1 MFRVFVSLAVCTFV
15 LLHVFQIIAK
25 MPGAPPHPGAAW
37 QECQDSTTGFPYFWN
52 TVTNE
57 VRWECPREFA
67 QYQGR
72 PGQVSLPPPGLV
84 TNISL
89 AQPPPV
95 ARSREATPTSTEVRP
110 TAAVKSSLVSGYD
123 SDGSGSGSDNNEA
136 DNNGKRPAD
145 PNELREDFIGPIVP
159 SKEITAEQVKSR
171 SNSKENED
179 ILSLIEAE
187 NPPDYVE
194 TKPVVLPSTAK
205 KGSTKPQGSSSILQL
220 ASNYSDSDQGDSDD
234 DCHENGEKKNLTQLD
249 NYGRLVF
256 GENSESSG
264 DRQTEEQRKALE
276 MYKIEESK
284 NQKNTTLESKTLTV
298 NRYISMTILFVQ
310 KLNFVRIDNSISTSR
325 KRRLDLPRGK
335 FNRADNL
342 EPSDPNGTEKSAS
355 LEFVPFVKSATGLPG
370 TIETREV
377 KESLDQQK
385 ENQCNEEIEQP
396 EGK

>member
-1 MFRVFVSLAVCTFV
+1 MFVSSPVVCTFV
-15 LLHVFQIIAK
+15 LLLHVFQIIGK
-25 MPGAPPHPGAAW
+25 MSGAPPHPGAAW
-37 QECQDSTTGFPYFWN
+37 QECQDTNTGFPYFWN

-72 PGQVSLPPPGLV
+72 PGGPGQVSLPPPGLV

-95 ARSREATPTSTEVRP
+95 TRSREATPTSTAPDPVRP

-123 SDGSGSGSDNNEA
+123 SDGSDSGSDNNEE
-136 DNNGKRPAD
+136 DNNGKRPTD

-159 SKEITAEQVKSR
+159 SKDKTAEQVKSR
-171 SNSKENED
+171 SNSKEGED

-194 TKPVVLPSTAK
+194 TKPVILPSTAK
-205 KGSTKPQGSSSILQL
+205 PSTKGSSSILQL

-234 DCHENGEKKNLTQLD
+234 DCLENGEKKNLTQLD

-284 NQKNTTLESKTLTV
+284 NQKNTTLESKTHTV
-298 NRYISMTILFVQ
+298 NRYFED
-310 KLNFVRIDNSISTSR
+310 NFIFAKI
-325 KRRLDLPRGK
+325 KG
-335 FNRADNL
+335 F
-342 EPSDPNGTEKSAS
+342 
-355 LEFVPFVKSATGLPG
+355 F
-370 TIETREV
+370 
-377 KESLDQQK
+377 
-385 ENQCNEEIEQP
+385 
-396 EGK
+396 

>member
-1 MFRVFVSLAVCTFV
+1 MCVFV
-15 LLHVFQIIAK
+15 LLHVFQIITK
-25 MPGAPPHPGAAW
+25 MSGAPPHPGAAW
-37 QECQDSTTGFPYFWN
+37 QECQDSNTGFPYFWN

-72 PGQVSLPPPGLV
+72 PGGPGQVSLPPPGLV

-95 ARSREATPTSTEVRP
+95 TRSREATPTTTGPDPARL
-110 TAAVKSSLVSGYD
+110 TAPVKSSLVSGYD
-123 SDGSGSGSDNNEA
+123 SDDSESGSDNNE
-136 DNNGKRPAD
+136 DDSSQNNGKRPAD

-159 SKEITAEQVKSR
+159 SKEKSAEQVNSR
-171 SNSKENED
+171 SNSKEGED

-194 TKPVVLPSTAK
+194 TKPVILPSTAK
-205 KGSTKPQGSSSILQL
+205 KESTKPRGSSSILQL

-234 DCHENGEKKNLTQLD
+234 NCLENGEKKNLTQLD

-276 MYKIEESK
+276 MYKNEESK
-284 NQKNTTLESKTLTV
+284 NQKNTTLESKTHTV
-298 NRYISMTILFVQ
+298 NRYFDNNLIFAKNLFV
-310 KLNFVRIDNSISTSR
+310 
-325 KRRLDLPRGK
+325 
-335 FNRADNL
+335 
-342 EPSDPNGTEKSAS
+342 
-355 LEFVPFVKSATGLPG
+355 
-370 TIETREV
+370 
-377 KESLDQQK
+377 
-385 ENQCNEEIEQP
+385 
-396 EGK
+396 